1 MKNIHKLLIHSK
13 IYNMHLEHRLGEF
26 HANFKIN
33 YIS

>member
-13 IYNMHLEHRLGEF
+13 IYNMNIEGEF